1 MTEDEMKFLSEVA
14 HRAKDPVMMQS
25 IIMSAV
31 GGVRRN
37 AEEVRKHAVDMEV
50 VASMALNTRLFKGNE
65 KFIAD
70 KLEGWKHMN
79 GLKWDE
85 QIAKLRGQKPV
96 AYESSV
102 GHMFGDKR

>member
-1 MTEDEMKFLSEVA
+1 MTEEEMKFLSEVA
-14 HRAKDPVMMQS
+14 RRAQDPVMLQS

-37 AEEVRKHAVDMEV
+37 AEEVRKHAVDMEI

-65 KFIAD
+65 KFLAD
-70 KLEGWKHMN
+70 KLESWKHMN

-85 QIAKLRGQKPV
+85 QIAKLKEKGS
-96 AYESSV
+96 A
-102 GHMFGDKR
+102 

>member
-1 MTEDEMKFLSEVA
+1 MTEEEMKFLSEVA
-14 HRAKDPVMMQS
+14 RRAQDPVMLQS

-37 AEEVRKHAVDMEV
+37 AEEVRKHAVDMEI

-65 KFIAD
+65 KFLAD
-70 KLEGWKHMN
+70 KLESWKHMN

-85 QIAKLRGQKPV
+85 QIAKLK
-96 AYESSV
+96 EKSSA
-102 GHMFGDKR
+102 

>member
-1 MTEDEMKFLSEVA
+1 MNEEQMKFLSEVA
-14 HRAKDPVMMQS
+14 NHAKDPVMLQA

-50 VASMALNTRLFKGNE
+50 VASMAMNTRLFKGNE

-79 GLKWDE
+79 GLKWDD
-85 QIAKLRGQKPV
+85 QIAKLREK
-96 AYESSV
+96 A
-102 GHMFGDKR
+102 

>member
-85 QIAKLRGQKPV
+85 QIIKLREK
-96 AYESSV
+96 S
-102 GHMFGDKR
+102 